1 MLDVFFANPTL
12 MAELAERQRKPE
24 RTDENEN
31 PIERLVNRDNSG
43 NNTTG
48 YRKQSYWLNLNRSHT
63 KSACSVSDGKIVS
76 FAVELDQSGLL
87 RQPGGHL
94 LHPVNLRN

>member
-1 MLDVFFANPTL
+1 MT
-12 MAELAERQRKPE
+12 ELAEMQKKPE
-24 RTDENEN
+24 RADENEN
-31 PIERLVNRDNSG
+31 TIERFVNRDNFG

-48 YRKQSYWLNLNRSHT
+48 YRKQSAS
-63 KSACSVSDGKIVS
+63 SVSDGKIMR
-76 FAVELDQSGLL
+76 FALEFDQSGLL